1 MKAVF
6 KGWYPQV
13 GLVEE
18 ILLCWNWLI
27 THILIRWVAFQTPQ
41 PFHPTRSALP
51 KRVKNL
57 SMLCYLQV
65 TSYSAPCWL
74 WTWLPLLPA
83 AVSESFS
90 GVVHLVGLISNKC
103 KKKTLQHHTCRLS
116 IFLINSQPPP
126 HSKKCQPQ
134 PQSPHFGSVAI
145 LWSCTGAWTRNQ
157 NFHQRKPHPHLTTSI
172 SWRDRHPQ
180 IWHLPEG
187 MGGARSQGE
196 KNVAC
201 GFFVRSISCLAI
213 KCGGI
218 SFLSNDNFAYL
229 PL

>member
-41 PFHPTRSALP
+41 PFHATRSALP

-57 SMLCYLQV
+57 RMLCYLEV

-116 IFLINSQPPP
+116 IFLINSHLNPP
-126 HSKKCQPQ
+126 SIPQ
-134 PQSPHFGSVAI
+134 NIPNPNHPILGRSPSCGAVLALEPEIRTSTKGSHI
-145 LWSCTGAWTRNQ
+145 HT
-157 NFHQRKPHPHLTTSI
+157 
-172 SWRDRHPQ
+172 
-180 IWHLPEG
+180 
-187 MGGARSQGE
+187 
-196 KNVAC
+196 
-201 GFFVRSISCLAI
+201 
-213 KCGGI
+213 
-218 SFLSNDNFAYL
+218 
-229 PL
+229 

>member
-1 MKAVF
+1 
-6 KGWYPQV
+6 
-13 GLVEE
+13 
-18 ILLCWNWLI
+18 
-27 THILIRWVAFQTPQ
+27 
-41 PFHPTRSALP
+41 
-51 KRVKNL
+51 
-57 SMLCYLQV
+57 MLLQV
-65 TSYSAPCWL
+65 TSYSSPCWL

-83 AVSESFS
+83 AVSEPFS

-116 IFLINSQPPP
+116 IFLINSHLNLPPPP
-126 HSKKCQPQ
+126 HKMPT
-134 PQSPHFGSVAI
+134 PTPITAFWVGLAI

-187 MGGARSQGE
+187 MGGAGSQGE

-201 GFFVRSISCLAI
+201 GFFVRSISRLAI
-213 KCGGI
+213 KCVGI
-218 SFLSNDNFAYL
+218 NFLFNDNFAL
-229 PL
+229 STLQD

>member
-126 HSKKCQPQ
+126 PFQKMPT
-134 PQSPHFGSVAI
+134 PTPITPFWVG
-145 LWSCTGAWTRNQ
+145 
-157 NFHQRKPHPHLTTSI
+157 
-172 SWRDRHPQ
+172 RHPVELYWRLNQ
-180 IWHLPEG
+180 KSELPPKEATSTPNNFNFVERSASANLASAWRH
-187 MGGARSQGE
+187 GGCQE
-196 KNVAC
+196 P
-201 GFFVRSISCLAI
+201 
-213 KCGGI
+213 GGKKRGLWLLCQVY
-218 SFLSNDNFAYL
+218 FMLSNKMRGDQFFIQW
-229 PL
+229 